1 MSPRSE
7 RRYGNPP
14 KIKLAMPS
22 AATAAAAAPKPD
34 LMAGTD
40 GVPVTTVAT
49 KPGSTRV

>member
-7 RRYGNPP
+7 RRYGTPP

-22 AATAAAAAPKPD
+22 AATAAAAAPKASVA
-34 LMAGTD
+34 AGTD
-40 GVPVTTVAT
+40 GVPVTATVT